1 MPMTALQRRRADAE
15 RKRRQRQAARAA
27 GRPSAD
33 QVYHAIA
40 EANSFALLCADRRVW
55 IESEGWQPVNVTVII
70 NAAVDILDHRC
81 GFDRAA
87 SKKAVVDVLRPRP
100 PHRNAGYVPSVVVS
114 PGQPIYPALAP
125 VAALRPR

>member
-1 MPMTALQRRRADAE
+1 MTALQRRRADAE

-40 EANSFALLCADRRVW
+40 EATSFSLLCADRRAWVP
-55 IESEGWQPVNVTVII
+55 EHDWQPVNVTVII

-87 SKKAVVDVLRPRP
+87 SKKAVIDVLRPRP
-100 PHRNAGYVPSVVVS
+100 PHRNAGFVPSVVVS
-114 PGQPIYPALAP
+114 PGKPAYPALAP
-125 VAALRPR
+125 EAAVRPQ